1 MGKAKGT
8 NNADKI
14 TVNASEVIVVTGKK
28 KPRKIAIAKSG
39 KNTINGGAGKDTIT
53 INGGKSNYI
62 YGSKGSDTFVIS
74 KKSTGTAIV
83 KDFSNK
89 EIVQVAGGTV
99 KNIKGSG
106 KDIIIYGG
114 KKGKASLTLKNAKGK
129 TFTVKDS
136 SNIYTVT
143 KGVVGVTLKKNF
155 TGTFKAPSFV
165 TTIDASKV
173 VERNGI
179 VVRGNDKGNTIKLK
193 NGSWHEIYGGAGKD
207 TITVIGGTNHEIQAG
222 AGKDIITV
230 TGGNSVNVYGDNSS
244 YTTKGDND
252 TITVNGGK
260 NIYVHGY
267 GGNDVITVNDGTDLC
282 IWGDDGTDTITV
294 YGGSGHKIN
303 GGQEKDNI
311 YIYGGTFKEIDCSG
325 YDDGDKIIVSEKAQG
340 GTKDNNAKIYGGA
353 GGDTITVSAGTYYSI
368 YGYVG
373 DDKITLENSKTY
385 AWVDGG
391 DGKDTIN
398 VSNSKNTLIDGGGD
412 DDTITVTG
420 GTDNH
425 IIDEEGNNYIN
436 AESLKSSGGGSA
448 KIECSPG
455 NDTITLTNC
464 SGYNVNP
471 GAGANK
477 ITINGG
483 QKNIIFYDNY
493 DYKGDDIIDIK
504 GGTGH
509 VVNYSYGGKV
519 TVSGS
524 GTTCDI
530 NIEQGNGSA
539 TLLEGKTTLNFCS
552 YNSGK
557 FTINAAKGTLT
568 GDLITFKYNSSD
580 QFTFGH
586 VGSSTLTLTGKNGA
600 GSLTIYNFT
609 NGAFAGG
616 IQFSDSSTPMSYDT
630 IKTKAWLS

>member
-1 MGKAKGT
+1 MGKTKGT

-28 KPRKIAIAKSG
+28 KSRKIAIAKSG

-62 YGSKGSDTFVIS
+62 YGGKGSDTFVIS

-173 VERNGI
+173 ERNNI
-179 VVRGNDKGNTIKLK
+179 VVRGNNKGNTIKIK
-193 NGSWHEIYGGAGKD
+193 NGSWHDIYGGAGKD

-230 TGGNSVNVYGDNSS
+230 TGGNSVDVYGDNSS

-267 GGNDVITVNDGTDLC
+267 GGKDVITVNDGTDLC

-368 YGYVG
+368 YGHVG

-385 AWVDGG
+385 AWVDGEYG
-391 DGKDTIN
+391 YDTITVN
-398 VSNSKNTLIDGGGD
+398 NSNNTLINGGGD

-425 IIDEEGNNYIN
+425 IIDKEGNNDIN
-436 AESLKSSGGGSA
+436 AKSLKSSGGGSA

-504 GGTGH
+504 GGTEH
-509 VVNYSYGGKV
+509 KVTSRGGKV

-524 GTTCDI
+524 DTTCDI
-530 NIEQGNGSA
+530 NIEDGDGSA
-539 TLLEGKTTLNFCS
+539 TLQAGKTTLNFCS

-568 GDLITFKYNSSD
+568 GDLITFKYQSSD

-586 VGSSTLTLTGKNGA
+586 DDSALTLTGKNGA
-600 GSLTIYNFT
+600 CSLRINNFFTT

-616 IQFSDSSTPMSYDT
+616 IKFSDMSDPMSYGT
-630 IKTKAWLS
+630 IKNKAGL